1 MARHEAGAGHE
12 SAARMDDIMS
22 KTPALTAAL
31 KGERCTFE
39 TEHGTISYYF
49 ANEGEADRTPLVL
62 IHSINAA
69 ASAYEVKPI
78 YDRYRRQRPVAAIDL
93 PGYGFSSRRATR
105 YTPRLMT
112 DAIHAWVERIAADTG
127 AAQVDAMACSV
138 ACQYLA
144 RAAEERPERYRSIGL
159 VSPAGVDGDL
169 QSGANADATRG
180 KPWLYRVLTAS
191 PAVSKTLFAGLASRP
206 SIRYFLEKTFGGK
219 DVEPGLVDYAYRSAH
234 QPGARHAPWSFLSGY
249 LFSADAAGLYR
260 RLSQPVWLAYG
271 KRSDFSDAAA
281 RDIVQQHTAS
291 TVVSFDAGALPH
303 FQQLEAFVAGYDR
316 FLASLETSG

>member
-1 MARHEAGAGHE
+1 MHRNH
-12 SAARMDDIMS
+12 
-22 KTPALTAAL
+22 ALLPAL
-31 KGERCTFE
+31 KGERRTFE
-39 TEHGTISYYF
+39 TDSGTISYYF
-49 ANEGEADRTPLVL
+49 ANEGESGQLPLVL

-78 YDRYRRQRPVAAIDL
+78 YDRYRRRRPLAAIDL
-93 PGYGFSSRRATR
+93 PGYGFSSRRPMR

-112 DAIHAWVERIAADTG
+112 DAIHAWVDRIAGDTG

-144 RAAEERPERYRSIGL
+144 RAAAERPERYRSIGL
-159 VSPAGVDGDL
+159 ISPAGVAGAT
-169 QSGANADATRG
+169 QSGSSADATRG
-180 KPWLYRVLTAS
+180 KPWLYGALTAS
-191 PAVSKTLFAGLASRP
+191 PAVSKALFAGLASRP

-260 RLSQPVWLAYG
+260 RLGQPVWLAYG
-271 KRSDFSDAAA
+271 TRSDFSDAAA

-291 TVVSFDAGALPH
+291 TVMSFEAGALPH

-316 FLASLETSG
+316 FMASLETSG

>member
-1 MARHEAGAGHE
+1 MNRNHVL
-12 SAARMDDIMS
+12 S
-22 KTPALTAAL
+22 LAL
-31 KGERCTFE
+31 KGERRTFE
-39 TEHGTISYYF
+39 TDSGTISYYF
-49 ANEGEADRTPLVL
+49 ANEGESGQPPLVL

-93 PGYGFSSRRATR
+93 PGYGFSSRRAMR
-105 YTPRLMT
+105 YTPCLMT
-112 DAIHAWVERIAADTG
+112 DAIHAWVARIAADTG

-144 RAAEERPERYRSIGL
+144 RAAQERPECYRSIGL
-159 VSPAGVDGDL
+159 VSPAGVDGDP
-169 QSGANADATRG
+169 QPGADATRG
-180 KPWLYRVLTAS
+180 KPWLYGALTAS
-191 PAVSKTLFAGLASRP
+191 SAVSKTLFAGLASRP

-271 KRSDFSDAAA
+271 TRSDFSDAAA

-303 FQQLEAFVAGYDR
+303 FQQLETFVAGYDR
-316 FLASLETSG
+316 FLASLEASA